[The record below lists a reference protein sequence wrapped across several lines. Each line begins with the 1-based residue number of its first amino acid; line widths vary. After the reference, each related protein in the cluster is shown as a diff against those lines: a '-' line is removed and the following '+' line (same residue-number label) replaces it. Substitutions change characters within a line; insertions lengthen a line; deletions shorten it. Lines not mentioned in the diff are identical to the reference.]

1 MPFVNKCKVA
11 PVKSS
16 IINPVFFAAFFK
28 NHVIESPK
36 QSRNLNF
43 LAVVKVLIEDQG
55 SNYDMRFSKNRKVIT
70 EDGIEGRI
78 DQQPQFKLL
87 KNQRSKTAR
96 AFYK

>member
-28 NHVIESPK
+28 NHVTESPK

-43 LAVVKVLIEDQG
+43 LAVVKVLQWEKAIISVVAVIKSAFLVTVYQIIGGIKIENQFFG
-55 SNYDMRFSKNRKVIT
+55 RRFV
-70 EDGIEGRI
+70 
-78 DQQPQFKLL
+78 
-87 KNQRSKTAR
+87 
-96 AFYK
+96 